1 MTSQCRA
8 DGLIDPDAI
17 PGANIDAAKVETAG
31 TAFSTSATDVETRG
45 GEVKTAWA
53 KLGSSYTTPD
63 SADLLAVMDGVETDT
78 AALAATLQKASTFIG
93 DYATAVAPIAKR
105 LVELKAEAEKFV
117 EKALK
122 GKTVGPWDPEHPA
135 NQGIVGLVQNFG
147 EVLDDVHLP
156 WDQYT
161 PYVDENN
168 ELLTKVAEQETKL
181 SAASAECVNAI
192 NGLRTDMCLA
202 TVQAVDY
209 TAAVKANEPM
219 PWGSTG
225 RGDQSCQESFDSGV
239 YDAAKGTVEGLGG
252 LIGYNSQTGEWGDG
266 DWAAQSWK
274 GFAESLGLIVLMG
287 SPPLLVAAAL
297 PKGVLPDVVGDTARS
312 IMDQQKTLV
321 EGFVGSPEDWRDDP
335 AHAAGGAAFNIG
347 TLFIPGA
354 GEVGAG
360 AKVAALGSR
369 LAVLGADGSK
379 LALIGSKVAAA
390 GTTIVRVG
398 DALSSLP
405 GRALSGVSDL
415 LARGRGGFADALRGL
430 GDKTPTVKVSVEH
443 AMATPDGFGV
453 GVGRPHIEVGHPEPG
468 SHWLH
473 SVADRVDGGG
483 TPTRFE
489 HSPADAAASHS
500 ADPDSGTSHDGGVH
514 GTGRAAD
521 ENTTGRPDVE
531 ADGASPDNDGPE
543 SPSSDLVSKSVPDP
557 VRYESGSVFVDGTP
571 VTIEDH
577 GFSEALRE
585 QGGLQSVEQLHERAH
600 TLDRHY
606 WGSDGASLKTDAE
619 IASREPMPKSGNGA
633 FRLNVDDLHRVIG
646 DGIDANAGG
655 VRKWLGGESPSSAF
669 DAEFETVIGRH
680 YGTEFTDSK
689 SVRIVLQRDPTSPGG
704 FYVKTAYPTFTGEG

>member
-63 SADLLAVMDGVETDT
+63 STELLAVMDGVETDT

-105 LVELKAEAEKFV
+105 LVELKAEAATFV

-202 TVQAVDY
+202 PVQAVDY

-287 SPPLLVAAAL
+287 SPPLLIAAAL
-297 PKGVLPDVVGDTARS
+297 PKGVLPDVVGDTARN

-354 GEVGAG
+354 GEIGAG

-405 GRALSGVSDL
+405 GKALSGVSDL

-430 GDKTPTVKVSVEH
+430 GDKIPTVKVSVEH

-453 GVGRPHIEVGHPEPG
+453 GLGRPHIEVGNPG
-468 SHWLH
+468 SGGHWLH
-473 SVADRVDGGG
+473 SVADHVE
-483 TPTRFE
+483 P
-489 HSPADAAASHS
+489 
-500 ADPDSGTSHDGGVH
+500 SGTHRGGHGDQVVEPAAPPARDPHTAIAPGDQPVIGRVELQSDHATATWELVKRNKAGMAEQQYFTGIHQPGDGTVPELVIR
-514 GTGRAAD
+514 TDDGRKVALD
-521 ENTTGRPDVE
+521 GFRVE
-531 ADGASPDNDGPE
+531 AGE
-543 SPSSDLVSKSVPDP
+543 
-557 VRYESGSVFVDGTP
+557 RVFVDTKGDHSFWYTFKKWTP
-571 VTIEDH
+571 EQLFAKDGAEIDKVVSSIRRQLQAIEDV
-577 GFSEALRE
+577 
-585 QGGLQSVEQLHERAH
+585 GGGRLEYIVTDRRFGELLDD
-600 TLDRHY
+600 TLVDQRLDVDVIIR
-606 WGSDGASLKTDAE
+606 S
-619 IASREPMPKSGNGA
+619 MP
-633 FRLNVDDLHRVIG
+633 
-646 DGIDANAGG
+646 
-655 VRKWLGGESPSSAF
+655 
-669 DAEFETVIGRH
+669 
-680 YGTEFTDSK
+680 
-689 SVRIVLQRDPTSPGG
+689 
-704 FYVKTAYPTFTGEG
+704 

>member
-1 MTSQCRA
+1 MSGQCRA

-63 SADLLAVMDGVETDT
+63 STELLAVMDGVETDT

-105 LVELKAEAEKFV
+105 LVELKAEAATFV

-192 NGLRTDMCLA
+192 NGLRTDMCLPQ
-202 TVQAVDY
+202 VQAVDY
-209 TAAVKANEPM
+209 NAAVKANEPM

-225 RGDQSCQESFDSGV
+225 RGDQSCSESFNSGMD
-239 YDAAKGTVEGLGG
+239 DALTGTIDGLGG
-252 LIGYNSQTGEWGDG
+252 LVGYNSQTGEWGDG

-287 SPPLLVAAAL
+287 SPPLLIAAAL
-297 PKGVLPDVVGDTARS
+297 PKGVLPDVVGDTARN

-354 GEVGAG
+354 GEIGAG

-405 GRALSGVSDL
+405 GKALSGVSDL
-415 LARGRGGFADALRGL
+415 LSRGRGGFADALRGL
-430 GDKTPTVKVSVEH
+430 GDRIPTVKVSVEH

-453 GVGRPHIEVGHPEPG
+453 GVGRPHIEVGNPG
-468 SHWLH
+468 SGGHWLH
-473 SVADRVDGGG
+473 SVADHVE
-483 TPTRFE
+483 P
-489 HSPADAAASHS
+489 
-500 ADPDSGTSHDGGVH
+500 SGTHRGGQADQVVEPAAPPARDPHTAIAPGDQPVIGRVELQSDHATATWELLKRNKAGMAEQEYFTGIHQPGDGTVPELVIR
-514 GTGRAAD
+514 TDDGRKVALD
-521 ENTTGRPDVE
+521 GFRVE
-531 ADGASPDNDGPE
+531 AGE
-543 SPSSDLVSKSVPDP
+543 
-557 VRYESGSVFVDGTP
+557 RVFVDTKGDHSFWYTFKKWTP
-571 VTIEDH
+571 EQLFAKDGAEIDKVVSSIRRQLQAIEDV
-577 GFSEALRE
+577 
-585 QGGLQSVEQLHERAH
+585 GGGRLEYIVTDRRFGELLDD
-600 TLDRHY
+600 TLVDQRLDVDVIIR
-606 WGSDGASLKTDAE
+606 S
-619 IASREPMPKSGNGA
+619 MP
-633 FRLNVDDLHRVIG
+633 
-646 DGIDANAGG
+646 
-655 VRKWLGGESPSSAF
+655 
-669 DAEFETVIGRH
+669 
-680 YGTEFTDSK
+680 
-689 SVRIVLQRDPTSPGG
+689 
-704 FYVKTAYPTFTGEG
+704 

>member
-8 DGLIDPDAI
+8 DGLIDPDSI
-17 PGANIDAAKVETAG
+17 PGANIDAAKVDTAG

-78 AALAATLQKASTFIG
+78 AALAATLQKASKSIG

-105 LVELKAEAEKFV
+105 LVELKAEAATFV

-135 NQGIVGLVQNFG
+135 NQGIVGLVENFG
-147 EVLDDVHLP
+147 QQFDDVHLP

-168 ELLTKVAEQETKL
+168 ELLTKVAAQETKL

-192 NGLRTDMCLA
+192 NGLRTDMCLPQ
-202 TVQAVDY
+202 VQAVDY
-209 TAAVKANEPM
+209 NAAVKANEPM

-225 RGDQSCQESFDSGV
+225 RGDQSCSESFNSGMD
-239 YDAAKGTVEGLGG
+239 DALTGTIDGLGG
-252 LIGYNSQTGEWGDG
+252 LVGYNSQTGEWGDG

-287 SPPLLVAAAL
+287 SPPLLIAAAL

-335 AHAAGGAAFNIG
+335 AHAAGGATFNIG

-354 GEVGAG
+354 GEIGAG

-379 LALIGSKVAAA
+379 LAVIGSKVAAA

-405 GRALSGVSDL
+405 GKALSGVSDL

-430 GDKTPTVKVSVEH
+430 GDKIPTVKVSVEH
-443 AMATPDGFGV
+443 AQATPDGFGV

-473 SVADRVDGGG
+473 SVADRVEGG
-483 TPTRFE
+483 TTPRPAVGQESMPHAGTESGVDPAASPGSAHGDGAGALDPSDGVRGHVADSPRELEHAQMESRTGFRPPDTARDLQPTIGAAE
-489 HSPADAAASHS
+489 HGHVGHWIASERIEGGKGMLDQEWVTGIKSLPDGRIPEYEVPNQAHPTHPLKLDDFSIVDGRPTVTEVKGNYGWLQSLSPARKAEMIEGWAKS
-500 ADPDSGTSHDGGVH
+500 AMAKLNALEDPNVQLRWVFTRDPDI
-514 GTGRAAD
+514 AA
-521 ENTTGRPDVE
+521 EFAHAIR
-531 ADGASPDNDGPE
+531 
-543 SPSSDLVSKSVPDP
+543 
-557 VRYESGSVFVDGTP
+557 R
-571 VTIEDH
+571 
-577 GFSEALRE
+577 LRNV
-585 QGGLQSVEQLHERAH
+585 SVEYIE
-600 TLDRHY
+600 
-606 WGSDGASLKTDAE
+606 
-619 IASREPMPKSGNGA
+619 MP
-633 FRLNVDDLHRVIG
+633 
-646 DGIDANAGG
+646 
-655 VRKWLGGESPSSAF
+655 
-669 DAEFETVIGRH
+669 
-680 YGTEFTDSK
+680 
-689 SVRIVLQRDPTSPGG
+689 RDFKGW
-704 FYVKTAYPTFTGEG
+704 

>member
-1 MTSQCRA
+1 MSGQCRA

-63 SADLLAVMDGVETDT
+63 STELLAVMDGVETDT

-105 LVELKAEAEKFV
+105 LVELKAEAATFV

-202 TVQAVDY
+202 PVQAVDY

-274 GFAESLGLIVLMG
+274 GFAESLGLIVLLG
-287 SPPLLVAAAL
+287 SPPLLIAAAL
-297 PKGVLPDVVGDTARS
+297 PKGVLPDVVGDTARN

-354 GEVGAG
+354 GEIGAG

-405 GRALSGVSDL
+405 GKALSGVSDL

-430 GDKTPTVKVSVEH
+430 GDKIPTVNVSVEH

-473 SVADRVDGGG
+473 SVADNVDGGG
-483 TPTRFE
+483 GDAP
-489 HSPADAAASHS
+489 HSSHPSGSSDADSQVL
-500 ADPDSGTSHDGGVH
+500 DRSGTSGHVDSPTDARVVPHTQTGEPINMLDGSGAPAQIRNSH
-514 GTGRAAD
+514 LSQAFIDNGGLRAHEGIRGAH
-521 ENTTGRPDVE
+521 TMSRHF
-531 ADGASPDNDGPE
+531 DG
-543 SPSSDLVSKSVPDP
+543 
-557 VRYESGSVFVDGTP
+557 VDG
-571 VTIEDH
+571 VK
-577 GFSEALRE
+577 S
-585 QGGLQSVEQLHERAH
+585 
-600 TLDRHY
+600 
-606 WGSDGASLKTDAE
+606 DAE
-619 IASREPMPKSGNGA
+619 IAGRDDLSSAGNSA
-633 FRLNVDDLHRVIG
+633 FRLPEEDLNRLIGRTLDSRADEISNWLNMEPKPKPRVFTIT
-646 DGIDANAGG
+646 AT
-655 VRKWLGGESPSSAF
+655 F
-669 DAEFETVIGRH
+669 DQVIGRRFSN
-680 YGTEFTDSK
+680 GVFTDEK
-689 SVRIVLQRDPTSPGG
+689 QMWMQLLWDKNSPGG
-704 FYVKTAYPTFTGEG
+704 FVVRTAYPTRLGG

>member
-1 MTSQCRA
+1 MSGQCRA

-63 SADLLAVMDGVETDT
+63 STELLAVMDGVETDT
-78 AALAATLQKASTFIG
+78 AALAATLQKASRFIG

-202 TVQAVDY
+202 PVHAVDY

-287 SPPLLVAAAL
+287 SPPLLIAAAL
-297 PKGVLPDVVGDTARS
+297 PKGVLPDVVGDTARN
-312 IMDQQKTLV
+312 IMDKQKTLV

-379 LALIGSKVAAA
+379 LAAIGSKVAAA

-405 GRALSGVSDL
+405 GKALSGVSDL

-430 GDKTPTVKVSVEH
+430 GDRIPTVKVSVEH

-453 GVGRPHIEVGHPEPG
+453 GVGRPHIEVGNPG
-468 SHWLH
+468 SGGHWLH
-473 SVADRVDGGG
+473 SVADHVE
-483 TPTRFE
+483 P
-489 HSPADAAASHS
+489 
-500 ADPDSGTSHDGGVH
+500 SGTHRGGQADQVVEP
-514 GTGRAAD
+514 AAPPA
-521 ENTTGRPDVE
+521 R
-531 ADGASPDNDGPE
+531 
-543 SPSSDLVSKSVPDP
+543 DP
-557 VRYESGSVFVDGTP
+557 
-571 VTIEDH
+571 
-577 GFSEALRE
+577 
-585 QGGLQSVEQLHERAH
+585 H
-600 TLDRHY
+600 T
-606 WGSDGASLKTDAE
+606 A
-619 IASREPMPKSGNGA
+619 IAP
-633 FRLNVDDLHRVIG
+633 G
-646 DGIDANAGG
+646 DQ
-655 VRKWLGGESPSSAF
+655 P
-669 DAEFETVIGRH
+669 VIGRV
-680 YGTEFTDSK
+680 E
-689 SVRIVLQRDPTSPGG
+689 LQSDHA
-704 FYVKTAYPTFTGEG
+704 TATWELLKRNKAGMAEQQYFTGIHQPGDGTVPELVIRTDDGRKVALDGFRVEAGERVFMDTKGDHSFWYTFKKWTPEQLFAKDGAEIDKVVSSIRRQLQAIEDVGGGRLEYIVTDRRFGELLDDTLVDQRLDVDVIIRSMP

>member
-17 PGANIDAAKVETAG
+17 PGANIDASAVDTAG
-31 TAFSTSATDVETRG
+31 TAISTAATDVETRG

-53 KLGSSYTTPD
+53 KLGGSYTTPD
-63 SADLLAVMDGVETDT
+63 STQLLAVMDGVETDT
-78 AALAATLQKASTFIG
+78 AALAATLEKASTFIG
-93 DYATAVAPIAKR
+93 DYATTVAPIAKR
-105 LVELKAEAEKFV
+105 LVELKAEAATFV

-135 NQGIVGLVQNFG
+135 NQGIVGLVQNIG
-147 EVLDDVHLP
+147 DVLDDVHLP

-202 TVQAVDY
+202 PVQAVDY

-287 SPPLLVAAAL
+287 SPPLILAATL
-297 PKGVLPDVVGDTARS
+297 PKGVLPDVVGDTARN
-312 IMDQQKTLV
+312 IMDKQQTLV

-369 LAVLGADGSK
+369 LAVIGGDGSK
-379 LALIGSKVAAA
+379 LAAIGSKLATA
-390 GTTIVRVG
+390 GTTVVRVG
-398 DALSSLP
+398 DALSALP
-405 GRALSGVSDL
+405 GKALSGVSDL

-430 GDKTPTVKVSVEH
+430 GDRIPTVKVGVEP
-443 AMATPDGFGV
+443 ALATPDGLGL
-453 GVGRPHIEVGHPEPG
+453 GLGRPHIEVGHPEPG

-483 TPTRFE
+483 EHGSTQGPHVSHDASPQTGGTPPEQHHEPTLGTE
-489 HSPADAAASHS
+489 G
-500 ADPDSGTSHDGGVH
+500 GTSGDEVRSVH
-514 GTGRAAD
+514 SDA
-521 ENTTGRPDVE
+521 PPKLF
-531 ADGASPDNDGPE
+531 DGAAT
-543 SPSSDLVSKSVPDP
+543 P
-557 VRYESGSVFVDGTP
+557 VVRDGTP
-571 VTIEDH
+571 SLLTDH
-577 GFSEALRE
+577 HFSHSFLDA
-585 QGGLQSVEQLHERAH
+585 GGLERHEGPGGYPKAH
-600 TLDRHY
+600 TLEEHYLGRH
-606 WGSDGASLKTDAE
+606 GPMTDAE
-619 IASREPMPKSGNGA
+619 IASRADMSPKGNSA
-633 FRLNVDDLHRVIG
+633 FRVAPDELDRLIG
-646 DGIDANAGG
+646 RALDSKSDEI
-655 VRKWLGGESPSSAF
+655 RSWLGDDPAKPAKPGSTQFTVEF
-669 DAEFETVIGRH
+669 DSNIGRH
-680 YGTEFTDSK
+680 FAEGKFSD
-689 SVRIVLQRDPTSPGG
+689 VRRVFIQLKWSQQAPGH
-704 FYVKTAYPTFTGEG
+704 FWIRTAYPKP

>member
-63 SADLLAVMDGVETDT
+63 STELLAVMDGVETDT

-105 LVELKAEAEKFV
+105 LVELKAEAATFV

-135 NQGIVGLVQNFG
+135 NQGIVGLVENFG
-147 EVLDDVHLP
+147 QQFDDVHLP

-168 ELLTKVAEQETKL
+168 ELLTKVAAQETKL

-192 NGLRTDMCLA
+192 NGLRTDMCLPQ
-202 TVQAVDY
+202 VQAVDY
-209 TAAVKANEPM
+209 NAAVKANEPM

-225 RGDQSCQESFDSGV
+225 RGDQSCSESFNSGMD
-239 YDAAKGTVEGLGG
+239 DALTGTIDGLGG
-252 LIGYNSQTGEWGDG
+252 LVGYNSQTGEWGDG
-266 DWAAQSWK
+266 DWAKQSWK

-287 SPPLLVAAAL
+287 SPPLLIAAAL

-405 GRALSGVSDL
+405 GKALSGVSDL

-430 GDKTPTVKVSVEH
+430 GDRIPTVKVSVEH

-453 GVGRPHIEVGHPEPG
+453 GVGRPHIEVGNPG
-468 SHWLH
+468 SGGHWLH
-473 SVADRVDGGG
+473 SVADHVE
-483 TPTRFE
+483 P
-489 HSPADAAASHS
+489 
-500 ADPDSGTSHDGGVH
+500 SGTHRGGQADQVVEPAAPPARDPHTAIAPGDQPVIGRVELQSDHATATWELLKRNKAGMAEQQYFTGIHQPGDGTVPELVIR
-514 GTGRAAD
+514 TDDGRKVALD
-521 ENTTGRPDVE
+521 GFRVE
-531 ADGASPDNDGPE
+531 AGE
-543 SPSSDLVSKSVPDP
+543 
-557 VRYESGSVFVDGTP
+557 RVFVDTKGDHSFWYTFKKWTP
-571 VTIEDH
+571 EQLFAKDGAEIDKVVSSIRRQLQAIEDV
-577 GFSEALRE
+577 
-585 QGGLQSVEQLHERAH
+585 GGGRLEYIVTDRRFGELLDD
-600 TLDRHY
+600 TLVDQRLDVDVIIR
-606 WGSDGASLKTDAE
+606 S
-619 IASREPMPKSGNGA
+619 MP
-633 FRLNVDDLHRVIG
+633 
-646 DGIDANAGG
+646 
-655 VRKWLGGESPSSAF
+655 
-669 DAEFETVIGRH
+669 
-680 YGTEFTDSK
+680 
-689 SVRIVLQRDPTSPGG
+689 
-704 FYVKTAYPTFTGEG
+704 

>member
-202 TVQAVDY
+202 PVQAVDY

-287 SPPLLVAAAL
+287 SPPLLIAAAL
-297 PKGVLPDVVGDTARS
+297 PKGVLPDVVGDTARN
-312 IMDQQKTLV
+312 IMDKQKTLV

-405 GRALSGVSDL
+405 GKALSGVSDL

-430 GDKTPTVKVSVEH
+430 GDKIPTVKVSVEH

-453 GVGRPHIEVGHPEPG
+453 GVGRPHIEVGNPG
-468 SHWLH
+468 SGGHWLH
-473 SVADRVDGGG
+473 SVADRVDGTNGHGVDPEPLGQASHGHTSTDVGPLG
-483 TPTRFE
+483 TDRPGRDGAGWHRLPVDPDQPVKRLPFDDPALKRANLEPNTRYELTDRRAVYITDEYGRPSRFE
-489 HSPADAAASHS
+489 AMIDRNYPLSERVRD
-500 ADPDSGTSHDGGVH
+500 
-514 GTGRAAD
+514 AD
-521 ENTTGRPDVE
+521 EQRLAGGPDRL
-531 ADGASPDNDGPE
+531 A
-543 SPSSDLVSKSVPDP
+543 
-557 VRYESGSVFVDGTP
+557 
-571 VTIEDH
+571 EDH
-577 GFSEALRE
+577 GGHCCRPAMA
-585 QGGLQSVEQLHERAH
+585 V
-600 TLDRHY
+600 
-606 WGSDGASLKTDAE
+606 
-619 IASREPMPKSGNGA
+619 
-633 FRLNVDDLHRVIG
+633 HR
-646 DGIDANAGG
+646 
-655 VRKWLGGESPSSAF
+655 
-669 DAEFETVIGRH
+669 
-680 YGTEFTDSK
+680 TE
-689 SVRIVLQRDPTSPGG
+689 
-704 FYVKTAYPTFTGEG
+704 

>member
-63 SADLLAVMDGVETDT
+63 STELLAVMDGVETDT
-78 AALAATLQKASTFIG
+78 ASLAATLQKASTFIG

-105 LVELKAEAEKFV
+105 LVELKAEAATFV

-202 TVQAVDY
+202 PVQAVDY

-274 GFAESLGLIVLMG
+274 GFAESLGLIVLLG
-287 SPPLLVAAAL
+287 SPPLLLAAAL
-297 PKGVLPDVVGDTARS
+297 PKGVLPDVVGDTARN

-354 GEVGAG
+354 GEIGAG

-369 LAVLGADGSK
+369 LAVLVADGSK
-379 LALIGSKVAAA
+379 LAAIGSKVAAA

-405 GRALSGVSDL
+405 GKALSGVSDL

-430 GDKTPTVKVSVEH
+430 GDKIPTVKVSVEH

-453 GVGRPHIEVGHPEPG
+453 GVGRPHIEVGNPG
-468 SHWLH
+468 SGGHWLH
-473 SVADRVDGGG
+473 SVADHVE
-483 TPTRFE
+483 P
-489 HSPADAAASHS
+489 
-500 ADPDSGTSHDGGVH
+500 SGTHRGGHGDQVVEPAAPPARDPHTAIAPGDQPVIGRVELQSDHATATWELVKRNKAGMAEQQYFTGIHQPGDGTVPELVIR
-514 GTGRAAD
+514 TDDGRKVALD
-521 ENTTGRPDVE
+521 GFRVE
-531 ADGASPDNDGPE
+531 AGE
-543 SPSSDLVSKSVPDP
+543 
-557 VRYESGSVFVDGTP
+557 RVFVDTKGDHSFWYTFKKWTP
-571 VTIEDH
+571 EQLFAKDGAEIDKVVSSIRRQLQAIEDV
-577 GFSEALRE
+577 
-585 QGGLQSVEQLHERAH
+585 GGGRLEYIVTDRRFGELLDD
-600 TLDRHY
+600 TLVDQRLDVDVIIR
-606 WGSDGASLKTDAE
+606 S
-619 IASREPMPKSGNGA
+619 MP
-633 FRLNVDDLHRVIG
+633 
-646 DGIDANAGG
+646 
-655 VRKWLGGESPSSAF
+655 
-669 DAEFETVIGRH
+669 
-680 YGTEFTDSK
+680 
-689 SVRIVLQRDPTSPGG
+689 
-704 FYVKTAYPTFTGEG
+704 

>member
-1 MTSQCRA
+1 MSGQCRA

-63 SADLLAVMDGVETDT
+63 STELLAVMDGVETDT

-202 TVQAVDY
+202 PVQAVDY

-274 GFAESLGLIVLMG
+274 GFAESLGLIVLLG
-287 SPPLLVAAAL
+287 SPPLLIAAAL
-297 PKGVLPDVVGDTARS
+297 PKGVLPDVVGDTARN

-354 GEVGAG
+354 GEIGAG
-360 AKVAALGSR
+360 AKIAALGSR

-405 GRALSGVSDL
+405 GKALSGVSDL

-430 GDKTPTVKVSVEH
+430 GDKIPTVKVSVEH

-453 GVGRPHIEVGHPEPG
+453 GLGRPHIEVGNPG
-468 SHWLH
+468 SGGHWLH
-473 SVADRVDGGG
+473 SVADHVE
-483 TPTRFE
+483 P
-489 HSPADAAASHS
+489 
-500 ADPDSGTSHDGGVH
+500 SGTHRGGH
-514 GTGRAAD
+514 GDQVVEPAAPPA
-521 ENTTGRPDVE
+521 R
-531 ADGASPDNDGPE
+531 
-543 SPSSDLVSKSVPDP
+543 DP
-557 VRYESGSVFVDGTP
+557 
-571 VTIEDH
+571 
-577 GFSEALRE
+577 
-585 QGGLQSVEQLHERAH
+585 H
-600 TLDRHY
+600 T
-606 WGSDGASLKTDAE
+606 A
-619 IASREPMPKSGNGA
+619 IAP
-633 FRLNVDDLHRVIG
+633 G
-646 DGIDANAGG
+646 DQ
-655 VRKWLGGESPSSAF
+655 P
-669 DAEFETVIGRH
+669 VIGRV
-680 YGTEFTDSK
+680 E
-689 SVRIVLQRDPTSPGG
+689 LQSDHATATWELLKRNKPGMAEQQ
-704 FYVKTAYPTFTGEG
+704 YFTGIHQPGDGTVPELVIRTDDGRKVALDGFRVEAGERVFMDTKGDHSFWYTFKKWTPEQLFAKDGAEIDKVVSNIRRQLQAIEDVGGGRLEYIVTDRRFGELLDDTLVDQRLDVDVIIRSMP

>member
-63 SADLLAVMDGVETDT
+63 STELLAVMDGVETDT
-78 AALAATLQKASTFIG
+78 ASLAATLQKASTFIG

-105 LVELKAEAEKFV
+105 LVELKAEAATFV

-202 TVQAVDY
+202 PVQAVDY

-239 YDAAKGTVEGLGG
+239 HDAAKGTVEGLGG

-274 GFAESLGLIVLMG
+274 GFAESLGLIVLLG
-287 SPPLLVAAAL
+287 SPPLLLAAAL
-297 PKGVLPDVVGDTARS
+297 PKGVLPDVVGDTARN

-354 GEVGAG
+354 GEIGAG

-379 LALIGSKVAAA
+379 LAAIGSKVAAA

-405 GRALSGVSDL
+405 GKALSGVSDL

-430 GDKTPTVKVSVEH
+430 GDRIPTVKVSVEH

-453 GVGRPHIEVGHPEPG
+453 GVGRPHIEVGNPG
-468 SHWLH
+468 SGGHWLH
-473 SVADRVDGGG
+473 SVADRVEGETTPRPAVGQESMPHAGTESGVDPAASPGIAHGDGAGALDPSNGARGHIADSPRELEHAQMESRTGFRPPDTARDLQPTIGAAEHGHVGHWIASERIEGG
-483 TPTRFE
+483 KGMLDQEWVTGIKSLPDGRIPEYEVPNHAHPTHPLKLDDFSIVDGRPTVTE
-489 HSPADAAASHS
+489 VKGNYGWLQSLSPARKAEMIEGWAKS
-500 ADPDSGTSHDGGVH
+500 AMAKLNALEDPNVQLRWVFTRDPDI
-514 GTGRAAD
+514 AA
-521 ENTTGRPDVE
+521 EFAHAIR
-531 ADGASPDNDGPE
+531 
-543 SPSSDLVSKSVPDP
+543 
-557 VRYESGSVFVDGTP
+557 R
-571 VTIEDH
+571 
-577 GFSEALRE
+577 LRNV
-585 QGGLQSVEQLHERAH
+585 SVEYIE
-600 TLDRHY
+600 
-606 WGSDGASLKTDAE
+606 
-619 IASREPMPKSGNGA
+619 MP
-633 FRLNVDDLHRVIG
+633 
-646 DGIDANAGG
+646 
-655 VRKWLGGESPSSAF
+655 
-669 DAEFETVIGRH
+669 
-680 YGTEFTDSK
+680 
-689 SVRIVLQRDPTSPGG
+689 RDFKGW
-704 FYVKTAYPTFTGEG
+704 

>member
-1 MTSQCRA
+1 MTGQCRA
-8 DGLIDPDAI
+8 DGLIDPDSI

-63 SADLLAVMDGVETDT
+63 STELLAVMDGVETDT
-78 AALAATLQKASTFIG
+78 ASLAATLQKASTFIG

-105 LVELKAEAEKFV
+105 LVELKAEAATFV

-122 GKTVGPWDPEHPA
+122 GKTVGPWDPDHPA
-135 NQGIVGLVQNFG
+135 NQGVVGLVQHFG

-192 NGLRTDMCLA
+192 NGLRTDMCLPE
-202 TVQAVDY
+202 VQAVDY
-209 TAAVKANEPM
+209 NAAVKANQPM

-252 LIGYNSQTGEWGDG
+252 LIGYNSQTGKWGDG
-266 DWAAQSWK
+266 DWAGKSWK
-274 GFAESLGLIVLMG
+274 GFAESLGLILLMG
-287 SPPLLVAAAL
+287 SPPLLIAAAL
-297 PKGVLPDVVGDTARS
+297 PKGVLPDVVGNTARS

-379 LALIGSKVAAA
+379 LAAIGSKLATA
-390 GTTIVRVG
+390 GTAMVRVG

-405 GRALSGVSDL
+405 GKALSGVSDL
-415 LARGRGGFADALRGL
+415 LERGRGGFADALRGL
-430 GDKTPTVKVSVEH
+430 GDRIPTVKVSVEH

-453 GVGRPHIEVGHPEPG
+453 GVGRPHVEVGHPEPG

-473 SVADRVDGGG
+473 SVADHVDGGN
-483 TPTRFE
+483 T
-489 HSPADAAASHS
+489 SDA
-500 ADPDSGTSHDGGVH
+500 VH
-514 GTGRAAD
+514 GHGGSHAEPQGAAEHGD
-521 ENTTGRPDVE
+521 
-531 ADGASPDNDGPE
+531 DGANTSVDAVHPDAGADHGGAE
-543 SPSSDLVSKSVPDP
+543 DLGGATGEDPLTAPNVVGDLEVRVNGEP
-557 VRYESGSVFVDGTP
+557 VR
-571 VTIEDH
+571 IEDRSLSSGLH
-577 GFSEALRE
+577 DF
-585 QGGLQSVEQLHERAH
+585 GGIQAIDSRWNTAH
-600 TLDRHY
+600 TLDRHL
-606 WGSDGASLKTDAE
+606 WGEKEGVLQSDAE
-619 IASREPMPKSGNGA
+619 IMGRDPMPKNGHGA
-633 FRLNVDDLHRVIG
+633 FRLTVDDLNRVLG
-646 DGIDANAGG
+646 ETLDANKGSVDGWLAGSDK
-655 VRKWLGGESPSSAF
+655 VKAF
-669 DAEFETVIGRH
+669 TATFRDPIGRYYLHEVVDSHTVTVILR
-680 YGTEFTDSK
+680 
-689 SVRIVLQRDPTSPGG
+689 RDTSAPQG
-704 FYVKTAYPTFTGEG
+704 FFIKTAFPTPPEV

>member
-45 GEVKTAWA
+45 GEVKSAWA

-105 LVELKAEAEKFV
+105 LVELKAEAATFV

-202 TVQAVDY
+202 PVQAVDY

-287 SPPLLVAAAL
+287 SPPLLIAAAL
-297 PKGVLPDVVGDTARS
+297 PKGVLPDVVGDTARN
-312 IMDQQKTLV
+312 IMDKQKTLV

-379 LALIGSKVAAA
+379 LAAIGSKVAAA

-405 GRALSGVSDL
+405 GKALSGVSDL

-430 GDKTPTVKVSVEH
+430 GDRIPTVKVSVEH

-453 GVGRPHIEVGHPEPG
+453 GVGRPHIEVGNPG
-468 SHWLH
+468 SGGHWLH
-473 SVADRVDGGG
+473 SVADHVDGGSHDHG
-483 TPTRFE
+483 TRATHGAETPTGV
-489 HSPADAAASHS
+489 HDPVADAVSNDARLRPHDSEPAVTSEQRSVLADQIHERTGFRPPDTARLEQPVLGTSEGANRGHWAASSRTAGGHGALDQEWVTGVRPLPDGRIPEYMVPNPSGARALEFDGFEVVGDRPQYLEVKGNYGWLESMTPARRETIINGWLDS
-500 ADPDSGTSHDGGVH
+500 AVAKLDAMDEPDAVLRWVFTRDRDVA
-514 GTGRAAD
+514 TQFARLAAD
-521 ENTTGRPDVE
+521 YDGLVVEYRPLP
-531 ADGASPDNDGPE
+531 DG
-543 SPSSDLVSKSVPDP
+543 
-557 VRYESGSVFVDGTP
+557 F
-571 VTIEDH
+571 
-577 GFSEALRE
+577 
-585 QGGLQSVEQLHERAH
+585 
-600 TLDRHY
+600 
-606 WGSDGASLKTDAE
+606 
-619 IASREPMPKSGNGA
+619 
-633 FRLNVDDLHRVIG
+633 
-646 DGIDANAGG
+646 AG
-655 VRKWLGGESPSSAF
+655 W
-669 DAEFETVIGRH
+669 
-680 YGTEFTDSK
+680 
-689 SVRIVLQRDPTSPGG
+689 
-704 FYVKTAYPTFTGEG
+704 

>member
-1 MTSQCRA
+1 MSGQCRA

-63 SADLLAVMDGVETDT
+63 STELLAVMDGVETDT

-105 LVELKAEAEKFV
+105 LVELKAEAATFV

-202 TVQAVDY
+202 PVQAVDY

-287 SPPLLVAAAL
+287 SPPLLIAAAL
-297 PKGVLPDVVGDTARS
+297 PKGVLPDVVGDTARN
-312 IMDQQKTLV
+312 IIDQQKTLV

-354 GEVGAG
+354 GEIGAG

-398 DALSSLP
+398 DALSGLP
-405 GRALSGVSDL
+405 GKALSGVSDL

-430 GDKTPTVKVSVEH
+430 GDKIPTVKVSVEH

-453 GVGRPHIEVGHPEPG
+453 GVGRPHIEVGNPG
-468 SHWLH
+468 SGGHWLH
-473 SVADRVDGGG
+473 SVADRVDGGSSSHTGDSASGASVGPAHVG
-483 TPTRFE
+483 TSAPSRDSWETSYPSERHDPHEVRHVSYIDDALREKNLQPSTRYVMTDRSFVLDTDALGRTVHADSIVSE
-489 HSPADAAASHS
+489 IVPQGERVRSSSEQLLAGRADRLPGDHGGHVVATAHGGSPFGANLVAQHGGTVNLRAFAKIERDIRRMLK
-500 ADPDSGTSHDGGVH
+500 ADPDSPIRMETDIVYDAASH
-514 GTGRAAD
+514 
-521 ENTTGRPDVE
+521 RPSQFRITWGKLGE
-531 ADGASPDNDGPE
+531 EPE
-543 SPSSDLVSKSVPDP
+543 VQ
-557 VRYESGSVFVDGTP
+557 
-571 VTIEDH
+571 I
-577 GFSEALRE
+577 
-585 QGGLQSVEQLHERAH
+585 
-600 TLDRHY
+600 
-606 WGSDGASLKTDAE
+606 
-619 IASREPMPKSGNGA
+619 IGNNN
-633 FRLNVDDLHRVIG
+633 FL
-646 DGIDANAGG
+646 
-655 VRKWLGGESPSSAF
+655 SF
-669 DAEFETVIGRH
+669 
-680 YGTEFTDSK
+680 
-689 SVRIVLQRDPTSPGG
+689 
-704 FYVKTAYPTFTGEG
+704 

>member
-1 MTSQCRA
+1 MTGQCRA

-17 PGANIDAAKVETAG
+17 PGANIDAAAVDTAG
-31 TAFSTSATDVETRG
+31 TAISTAATDVETRG

-53 KLGSSYTTPD
+53 KLGGSYTTPD
-63 SADLLAVMDGVETDT
+63 STQLLAVMDGVETDT
-78 AALAATLQKASTFIG
+78 AALAATLEKASTFIG
-93 DYATAVAPIAKR
+93 DYATTVAPIAKR
-105 LVELKAEAEKFV
+105 LVELKADAEKFV

-147 EVLDDVHLP
+147 QVLDDVHLP

-202 TVQAVDY
+202 PVQAVDY
-209 TAAVKANEPM
+209 TTAVKANEPM

-287 SPPLLVAAAL
+287 SPPLLIAAAL

-321 EGFVGSPEDWRDDP
+321 EGFVGTPEDWRDDP

-379 LALIGSKVAAA
+379 LAAFGSKLATA
-390 GTTIVRVG
+390 GTTVVRVG
-398 DALSSLP
+398 DALSALP
-405 GRALSGVSDL
+405 GKALSGASDL
-415 LARGRGGFADALRGL
+415 LAGSRGGFANALRWL
-430 GDKTPTVKVSVEH
+430 GDRIPTVKVSVEH

-453 GVGRPHIEVGHPEPG
+453 GVGRPHIEVGRPDPG

-473 SVADRVDGGG
+473 SVADRVDDGGEHGSSRGPQDSHDASPQTGG
-483 TPTRFE
+483 TPSEQHHEPSTGTEGATRGDDAVGPVE
-489 HSPADAAASHS
+489 IGQAAHPAAGEIGPQTVDGQPIHLV
-500 ADPDSGTSHDGGVH
+500 DPDGARVH
-514 GTGRAAD
+514 IAD
-521 ENTTGRPDVE
+521 THLSQSFLEN
-531 ADGASPDNDGPE
+531 
-543 SPSSDLVSKSVPDP
+543 
-557 VRYESGSVFVDGTP
+557 
-571 VTIEDH
+571 
-577 GFSEALRE
+577 
-585 QGGLQSVEQLHERAH
+585 GGLRAQEGVRNAH
-600 TLDRHY
+600 TLSSHF
-606 WGSDGASLKTDAE
+606 DGANGPKTDAE
-619 IASREPMPKSGNGA
+619 IAGRADLPSGGSSA
-633 FRLNVDDLHRVIG
+633 FRLSEDDLNRLIGHTLDGRSEEISAWLHMEPKPSPRVFTIK
-646 DGIDANAGG
+646 A
-655 VRKWLGGESPSSAF
+655 RF
-669 DAEFETVIGRH
+669 DQVIGRR
-680 YGTEFTDSK
+680 YLDGVFTDEK
-689 SVRIVLQRDPTSPGG
+689 QMWMQLVWDKNSPGG
-704 FYVKTAYPTFTGEG
+704 YIVRTAYPARLGG